1 MNGNGKK
8 SLYGRTLY
16 IHPMTQAG
24 ARLLAAT
31 YRSIG
36 IEARVL
42 PPSDERTLEL
52 GAMYS
57 SGEECFPEKITL
69 GDYLKVTEMEGFDPS
84 KTAFLMPSSTG
95 PCRFGQ
101 YWPLLDT
108 VLSKLNFQ
116 EIMIVNPSSENGYGD
131 KGKSSLTFF
140 RLAWEGFI
148 AADILRK
155 MLLKTRPY
163 EKVKGTT
170 DRVYEEALQ
179 RCEKILERNDSGLQ
193 KRTALLQD
201 ELVRSRDRFRSID
214 AEYVKGKPLIAV
226 LGEIFCRHNRF
237 ANENMLRKLEEHGA
251 ETWIADVGEW
261 IFYTDWSHRDN
272 LRRIGKRFSG
282 EMAVSHLKTYV
293 MRHDEHKLLKLF
305 HEDFKG
311 YEEPENVDVIANF
324 TENYLPATGAL
335 GEMALSVGRSGY
347 CYTKGADGI
356 VDISPFS
363 CMNGI
368 VSEAIYPS
376 FSKDHDDI
384 PCRVFY
390 YDGVNRDLDR
400 DIGIFME
407 LIKGYMGRKKVH
419 RIYPEYFCEK

>member
-1 MNGNGKK
+1 MKGNGKK
-8 SLYGRTLY
+8 SLEGRTLY
-16 IHPMTQAG
+16 IHPMTQVG
-24 ARLLAAT
+24 TRLLAAA
-31 YRSIG
+31 YRSSG
-36 IEARVL
+36 IEAYIL

-69 GDYLKVTEMEGFDPS
+69 GDYLKVTENEGFDPS
-84 KTAFLMPSSTG
+84 KTAFMMPDSTG

-101 YWPLLDT
+101 YWPLLDS
-108 VLSKLNFQ
+108 VLSKLGFQ
-116 EIMIVNPSSENGYGD
+116 DIMILNPSADNGYGD
-131 KGKSSLTFF
+131 AGRGIISFF
-140 RLAWEGFI
+140 RVAWESLI
-148 AADILRK
+148 ASDILRK
-155 MLLKTRPY
+155 MLLKIRPY

-170 DRVYEEALQ
+170 DRIYEEAIQ
-179 RCEKILERNDSGLQ
+179 RCERIMERTNMGFG
-193 KRTALLQD
+193 KRTSLLRA
-201 ELVRSRDRFRSID
+201 ELERSRDKFRAID
-214 AEYVKGKPLIAV
+214 ADYSKGKPLIAV

-237 ANENMLRKLEEHGA
+237 ANENMLKTLEEHGA

-272 LRRIGKRFSG
+272 LRRLGKRFSKD
-282 EMAVSHLKTYV
+282 MAVSHLKTYI
-293 MRHDEHKLLKLF
+293 MRSDEHKLIEPF

-311 YEEPENVDVIANF
+311 YEEPADTDVIAQL
-324 TENYLPATGAL
+324 TENYLPASGAL
-335 GEMALSVGRSGY
+335 GEMALSLGRSGY
-347 CYTKGADGI
+347 CYSKGVDGI

-376 FSKDHDDI
+376 FSRDHDDI

-390 YDGVNRDLDR
+390 YDGINRDLDR

-407 LIKGYMGRKKVH
+407 LVKGYMGRKKVE
-419 RIYPEYFCEK
+419 RIYPDYFR

>member
-1 MNGNGKK
+1 
-8 SLYGRTLY
+8 
-16 IHPMTQAG
+16 MTQVG
-24 ARLLAAT
+24 ARLLAAA
-31 YRSIG
+31 YRSTG
-36 IEARVL
+36 IDAQVI

-52 GAMYS
+52 GAMHS

-69 GDYLKVTEMEGFDPS
+69 GDFLKVTEKEGFDPS
-84 KTAFLMPSSTG
+84 KTAFLMPDSDG

-108 VLSKLNFQ
+108 VLSKLGFHD
-116 EIMIVNPSSENGYGD
+116 IMILNPSSKNGYGD
-131 KGKSSLTFF
+131 AGRGIITFF
-140 RLAWEGFI
+140 RIAWGSLI

-170 DRVYEEALQ
+170 DRIYEEALQ
-179 RCEKILERNDSGLQ
+179 RCEIMMERTDFGFG
-193 KRTALLQD
+193 KRTSLLRT
-201 ELVRSRDRFRSID
+201 ELERSRDQFRAID
-214 AEYVKGKPLIAV
+214 ADYSKGKPLIAV

-237 ANENMLRKLEEHGA
+237 ANENMLKKLEEHGA

-261 IFYTDWSHRDN
+261 IFYCDWSHRVN
-272 LRRIGKRFSG
+272 LRRLGKRFSK
-282 EMAVSHLKTYV
+282 EMAISHLKTYV
-293 MRHDEHKLLKLF
+293 MRSDEHKLIEPF

-311 YEEPENVDVIANF
+311 YEEPVDTDVIAQL
-324 TENYLPATGAL
+324 TENYLPASGAL
-335 GEMALSVGRSGY
+335 GEMALSLGRSGY
-347 CYTKGADGI
+347 CYSKGVDGI
-356 VDISPFS
+356 VDISPFT

-376 FSKDHDDI
+376 FARDHDEI

-390 YDGVNRDLDR
+390 YDGINRDLDR

-407 LIKGYMGRKKVH
+407 LVKGYMGRKKVE
-419 RIYPEYFCEK
+419 RIYPDYFRE